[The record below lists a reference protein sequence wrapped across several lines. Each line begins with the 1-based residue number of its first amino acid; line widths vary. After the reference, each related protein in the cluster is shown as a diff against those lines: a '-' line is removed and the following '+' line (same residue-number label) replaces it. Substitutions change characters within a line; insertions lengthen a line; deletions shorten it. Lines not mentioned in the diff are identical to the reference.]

1 MERLRAAADIM
12 VTRLTKLSPETE
24 VLPAISQIVEKRITG
39 APVVDS
45 GNTYLGVFSER
56 CSLEALV
63 EAAEQFPGFLR
74 GSRAPQA
81 GDVMETSLVLLNPD
95 LDAIEAIGVLL
106 ANRISGAPVVDS
118 DGRFLGVF
126 SEKTSMSVVLGSA
139 YDLRPSSSVRAVMD
153 ADRGRTI
160 SADLD
165 LLSICRLFSE
175 NHYRRLDVLDGE
187 RLLGQISRRDA
198 LQAALGLAKRL
209 DDAPIRHARVGQA
222 MDCAARTIE
231 PTLDLLSIATIF
243 QETPYRR
250 LPVLDGDLLAGIV
263 SRRDVLSAAR
273 QTLATRKKPGAQ
285 PLYLSAV
292 KDQPPSFG

>member
-1 MERLRAAADIM
+1 MEGLRAAADIM
-12 VTRLTKLSPETE
+12 VTRLTTLSPETE
-24 VLPAISQIVEKRITG
+24 VLPAISQLVEKRITG

-45 GNTYLGVFSER
+45 SSTYLGVFSER

-74 GSRAPQA
+74 GSRAPHA
-81 GDVMETSLVLLNPD
+81 DHVMNTSLVQLDPD

-126 SEKTSMSVVLGSA
+126 SEKTSMSVVLGSS
-139 YDLRPSSSVRAVMD
+139 YDQRPSSSVRSAMD
-153 ADRGRTI
+153 TDQGRVI

-165 LLSICRLFSE
+165 LLSICRLFAE
-175 NHYRRLDVLDGE
+175 NHYRRLDVLDGD

-209 DDAPIRHARVGQA
+209 DDDPIHHAHVGQA

-243 QETPYRR
+243 QESPYRR
-250 LPVLDGDLLAGIV
+250 LPVLDGNLLAGIV
-263 SRRDVLSAAR
+263 SRRDVLAAAR
-273 QTLATRKKPGAQ
+273 ETLATGEKRRAK
-285 PLYLSAV
+285 PLYLSALA
-292 KDQPPSFG
+292 DRPPSFS